1 MLRTERTYLRNL
13 CCGDVDT
20 LFAYRNDLRC
30 SRYQRYENTG
40 RAYLQGFVRDYCR
53 CVFPSLEEEQHYAI
67 AAGDGG
73 MIGDLSIF
81 YSGKDNCFTLGITIA
96 PQYQR
101 QGYAFEVLGQV
112 VSRLRQTYAGVE
124 LVALI
129 DKDNKASLG
138 LFEKLGFVREC
149 YAESIESFVF
159 TLEG

>member
-13 CCGDVDT
+13 CCGDVDA
-20 LFAYRNDLRC
+20 LFAYRIDPRC
-30 SRYQRYENTG
+30 SRYQRYESTD
-40 RAYLQGFVRDYCR
+40 RAYLQGFVRDYCH
-53 CVFPSLEEEQHYAI
+53 CVFPSLEEQHFAI
-67 AAGDGG
+67 DANGG

-101 QGYAFEVLGQV
+101 QGYAFEVLDHV
-112 VSRLRQTYAGVE
+112 VSRLRQTYAGVDI
-124 LVALI
+124 VALI
-129 DKDNKASLG
+129 EKDNGASLG

-159 TLEG
+159 TLKG